1 MPTRR
6 RSRPK
11 SVPRPRAET
20 MQATRAALIAAAMEE
35 FATHGLDASLDRI
48 CARAE
53 LTRGAFYVHFADRE
67 ALIEA
72 VMADVLGRFVGLLV
86 GMEPTEGGTRRAIE
100 LFTAAAA
107 ARSPAVHGGRALR
120 FFHLMDACHRSES
133 LGERYRT
140 LMMGARDQLAAGLA
154 LDQRAGKVRA
164 KPQAPAL
171 AELMLVFA
179 LGTVA
184 ALELELPID
193 VPRLGQA
200 LRTVIE

>member
-6 RSRPK
+6 RSRPR
-11 SVPRPRAET
+11 STRAET
-20 MQATRAALIAAAMEE
+20 TQATRAALIAAALEE

-48 CARAE
+48 CARAD

-72 VMADVLGRFVGLLV
+72 VMTDVLGKFVDLLV
-86 GMEPTEGGTRRAIE
+86 GVQPAVGGTRRAIE
-100 LFTAAAA
+100 LFAAAAA

-120 FFHLMDACHRSES
+120 FFHLMDACHRSPS
-133 LGERYRT
+133 LGARYRA
-140 LMMGARDQLAAGLA
+140 LMLGARDQIGAGLA
-154 LDQRAGKVRA
+154 LDQKAGKVRA
-164 KPQAPAL
+164 KPPAPAL

-184 ALELELPID
+184 ALELELPVD
-193 VPRLGQA
+193 VARLGHT
-200 LRTVIE
+200 LRAAIE